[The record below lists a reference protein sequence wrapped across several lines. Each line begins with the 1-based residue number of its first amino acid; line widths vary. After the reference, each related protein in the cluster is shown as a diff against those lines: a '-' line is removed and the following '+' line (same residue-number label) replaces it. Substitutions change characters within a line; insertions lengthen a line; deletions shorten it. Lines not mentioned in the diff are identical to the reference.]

1 MSVPVPVTV
10 VVPVHGK
17 SGLTRH
23 CLDQL
28 LGQELPAGTRLLV
41 VDDASRDDTAAV
53 LASYGERID
62 VVVLPENVGF
72 GAACNRGV
80 EAAGTELVVLLNND
94 TTPHP
99 GWLHALVREAGQHP
113 AAAAVGAR
121 LLHLDGTVQHAGV
134 VFGRDRLPHHVYA
147 GFPGDHPAVVRSRA
161 FQVVT
166 GACLLLR
173 RSVFLGLGGF
183 DPGYRNGH
191 EDVDL
196 CLRLGAAGHEVRYCA
211 DAVLTHLESVSR
223 GRTGPDLSANGRRWC
238 ATWQDRVVPDDLEV
252 YAEDGLLVV
261 RYEGDATPLVAEVA
275 VELATLER
283 RQRGQETERLLRQ
296 RTRQVHELLQDA
308 VRLTVLVATGGGQQ
322 VASDVLSARH
332 VARSLRPADGLELSA
347 LLEDSHAVVLE
358 RDDRVQ
364 DALVELQDAVAARLD
379 DAHVPNPAP
388 GYRRLVRRVRE
399 QVGQHVPAAGSVL
412 VVSRGD
418 GDLVDLPV
426 PAQHFPSDE
435 QGRYAGFHPAD
446 CDAAITHL
454 VEQQGRGATHLVL
467 PATAAWWL
475 DHYPGFAAHLERHGA
490 LVLDDA
496 RDCRIYALREVS

>member
-1 MSVPVPVTV
+1 MSVTIVI
-10 VVPVHGK
+10 PVHGK
-17 SGLTRH
+17 AGLTRH

-28 LGQELPAGTRLLV
+28 LGQELPPGTRLLV
-41 VDDASRDDTAAV
+41 VDDASRDDTAAL
-53 LASYGERID
+53 LASYGAQVD
-62 VVVLPENVGF
+62 VLTMPVNAGF

-99 GWLHALVREAGQHP
+99 GWLHALVREAEQHP
-113 AAAAVGAR
+113 QAAAVGAR

-147 GFPGDHPAVVRSRA
+147 GFRGDHPAVVRSRA

-173 RSVFLGLGGF
+173 RSVFLELGGF
-183 DPGYRNGH
+183 DLGYRNGH

-196 CLRLGAAGHEVRYCA
+196 CLRLGAAGHEVRYCG

-223 GRTGPDLSANGRRWC
+223 GRTGPDQSANGRRYC
-238 ATWQDRVVPDDLEV
+238 ETWQARVVPDDLEV
-252 YAEDGLLVV
+252 YAEDGLLVF
-261 RYEGDATPLVAEVA
+261 RYEGDTTPLVAEVA

-283 RQRGQETERLLRQ
+283 RQRGQEMERLLRQ
-296 RTRQVHELLQDA
+296 RTQQVHELLQDA
-308 VRLTVLVATGGGQQ
+308 VRLSVLAATGGDR
-322 VASDVLSARH
+322 DVLSARH
-332 VARSLRPADGLELSA
+332 VARSLRPADGLELHG

-364 DALVELQDAVAARLD
+364 EALAELQAALAARLD
-379 DAHVPNPAP
+379 DAYAPNPAP

-399 QVGQHVPAAGSVL
+399 QVEQHVPPAGSVL
-412 VVSRGD
+412 VISRGD
-418 GDLVDLPV
+418 GELVDLPV
-426 PAQHFPSDE
+426 RAAAHFPSDVD
-435 QGRYAGFHPAD
+435 GRYAGFHPAD
-446 CDAAITHL
+446 SDAAIAHL
-454 VEQQGRGATHLVL
+454 VEQQERGATHLVL
-467 PATAAWWL
+467 PATATWWL

>member
-1 MSVPVPVTV
+1 MSAPATAGVTV
-10 VVPVHGK
+10 VVPCTARP
-17 SGLTRH
+17 GLTRH
-23 CLDQL
+23 CLDTL
-28 LGQELPAGTRLLV
+28 LEQALPPGTRLLV
-41 VDDASRDDTAAV
+41 VDDASPDDTLAV
-53 LASYGERID
+53 LASYGDLVEVPGPAGQRR
-62 VVVLPENVGF
+62 LRLRLQ
-72 GAACNRGV
+72 RGRR
-80 EAAGTELVVLLNND
+80 GRRTELVVLLNND

-261 RYEGDATPLVAEVA
+261 RYEGDSTPWSPRSPSSWRPSSGGCAA
-275 VELATLER
+275 R
-283 RQRGQETERLLRQ
+283 RSS
-296 RTRQVHELLQDA
+296 A
-308 VRLTVLVATGGGQQ
+308 CCA
-322 VASDVLSARH
+322 SARS
-332 VARSLRPADGLELSA
+332 RS
-347 LLEDSHAVVLE
+347 
-358 RDDRVQ
+358 
-364 DALVELQDAVAARLD
+364 
-379 DAHVPNPAP
+379 
-388 GYRRLVRRVRE
+388 
-399 QVGQHVPAAGSVL
+399 
-412 VVSRGD
+412 
-418 GDLVDLPV
+418 
-426 PAQHFPSDE
+426 PSCSPTPS
-435 QGRYAGFHPAD
+435 G
-446 CDAAITHL
+446 
-454 VEQQGRGATHLVL
+454 
-467 PATAAWWL
+467 
-475 DHYPGFAAHLERHGA
+475 
-490 LVLDDA
+490 
-496 RDCRIYALREVS
+496 